1 MSLFSDRRL
10 PGQQWGMLWSVICI
24 SCLFMSQATLASEP
38 VEDLQTLQRTSR
50 AFAHITKQAKP
61 AVVFIKVEKT
71 LKGGPSFEF
80 NDPFDLFSDE
90 FFERFFRRRF
100 PEGRQPREFKQ
111 QGQGSGFI
119 ISAEGYVLTN
129 HHVVG
134 DADRITVG
142 LADGRE
148 LSGKVV
154 GSDPKSD
161 IAVIKIEGEE
171 LPVLPL
177 GNSDELEEGE
187 WVIAIGNPFGLSHTV
202 TVGIVSAKG
211 RSVVGIADYEDFI
224 QTDAAIN
231 PGNSGG
237 PLINLKG
244 EVVGINTAIFS
255 RSGGY
260 MGIGFAIPINMA
272 KTISQQL
279 IKTGAVVRG
288 YLGITIQALTPE
300 LAKSFYVDEG
310 EGILVTDV
318 EKDSPAEQAGLQTG
332 DVIVELNGEK
342 VVGLGPFRNQI
353 ALTPPN
359 TQIRLQVVRDGRKR
373 ELSVT
378 VGRMPEEIAT
388 TGQRSNFM
396 ERLGLAVQNLSEEL
410 AQQFDY
416 EPGSGVLIAQVEP
429 GSPAA
434 SAGLRRG
441 MLIREANRIR
451 VRNISEF
458 QEAVAK
464 NADSSLLLLLVQEGQ
479 RHRFVTLR
487 LQ

>member
-1 MSLFSDRRL
+1 MLLSYGRRL
-10 PGQQWGMLWSVICI
+10 LFPQWVLLWSAFLIRSLLI
-24 SCLFMSQATLASEP
+24 DQTALASES
-38 VEDLQTLQRTSR
+38 ERDLQMLQRTSR

-61 AVVFIKVEKT
+61 AVVFIKVERT
-71 LKGGPSFEF
+71 FKGGPRFEF
-80 NDPFDLFSDE
+80 NDPFDLFDDE

-100 PEGRQPREFKQ
+100 PEQRQPREFKQ

-119 ISAEGYVLTN
+119 ISKDGYVLTN

-148 LSGKVV
+148 FSGKIV
-154 GSDPKSD
+154 GNDPKSD
-161 IAVIKIEGEE
+161 IAVIKIEGGE

-177 GNSDELEEGE
+177 GNSEELEEGE

-272 KTISQQL
+272 KSISQQL
-279 IKTGAVVRG
+279 ITTGTVVRG
-288 YLGITIQALTPE
+288 YLGITIQELTPE
-300 LAKSFYVDEG
+300 LAKSFYVDKQ
-310 EGILVTDV
+310 EGILVTEV
-318 EKDSPAEQAGLQTG
+318 TKDSPAERAGLQTG

-342 VVGLGPFRNQI
+342 IEGLGPFRNRI
-353 ALTPPN
+353 ALTPPD
-359 TQIRLQVVRDGRKR
+359 TRIRLQVVRDGRKR

-378 VGRMPEEIAT
+378 VGRMPEEIMT
-388 TGQRSNFM
+388 TGQRADFM
-396 ERLGLAVQNLSEEL
+396 ERLGLTVQNLSDEL
-410 AQQFDY
+410 ARQFDY
-416 EPGSGVLIAQVEP
+416 EPGSGVLITQVEP

-434 SAGLRRG
+434 TAGLHPG
-441 MLIREANRIR
+441 MLIREANRRR

-464 NADSSLLLLLVQEGQ
+464 SVDSSVLLLLVQEGQ

-487 LQ
+487 LE